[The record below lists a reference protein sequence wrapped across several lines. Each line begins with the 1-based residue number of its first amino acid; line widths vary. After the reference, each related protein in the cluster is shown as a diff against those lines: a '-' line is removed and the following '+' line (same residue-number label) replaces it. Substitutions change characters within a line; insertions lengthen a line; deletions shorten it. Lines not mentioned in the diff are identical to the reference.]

1 MALALWIVV
10 GLIGAGT
17 VMAFHAVAADLAGG
31 AVAIGALVVIIR
43 SVISRAGDAGAPP
56 GPSVS
61 R

>member
-1 MALALWIVV
+1 
-10 GLIGAGT
+10 
-17 VMAFHAVAADLAGG
+17 MAFHAIAADLAGG